1 MWRWT
6 VRRHDV
12 DVLSLV
18 FGLLFIGAALMWGLP
33 EDPGAVIEGWP
44 LPALL
49 IAVGL
54 AGLVT
59 SLGGWRRRRARTTES
74 DPLD

>member
-1 MWRWT
+1 M
-6 VRRHDV
+6 RRHDV
-12 DVLSLV
+12 DVFSLV
-18 FGLLFIGAALMWGLP
+18 FGLLFVGAALIWGLP

-59 SLGGWRRRRARTTES
+59 SLGGWRRRRARS